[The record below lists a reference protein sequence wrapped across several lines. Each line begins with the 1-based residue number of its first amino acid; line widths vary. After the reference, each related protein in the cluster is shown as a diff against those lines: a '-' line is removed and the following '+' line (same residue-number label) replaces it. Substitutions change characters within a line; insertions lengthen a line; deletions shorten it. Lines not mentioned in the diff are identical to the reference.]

1 MIQAT
6 QLRVLWGFLA
16 SVLLMAAVGAVV
28 LIVVDETRSDEVWD
42 GTATMLGLIVLAVT
56 LPLIAAAVGLV
67 VLLGRRPAAGL
78 VASLVVALVPILAS
92 PWLSDFLWHEV
103 MVMIWGIGAVVA
115 FLSLAGLVMLYRFGD

>member
-1 MIQAT
+1 VIQAT

-42 GTATMLGLIVLAVT
+42 GTATTLGLIVLAVT
-56 LPLIAAAVGLV
+56 LPLIGVAVGLV